1 LIGLIWA
8 SRVGESLA
16 RHLERV
22 WPDARAYPGPPGATL
37 PAAWAECDGVVACM
51 AAGIATRLAAPLLEH
66 KDRDPGLVCVDDA
79 GRFAIALAGGH
90 GGGANR
96 LATRVAEA
104 LGATPVITTASEA
117 LGLPALDQLG
127 ADLGFSVEPG
137 SDLADV
143 AAALVGG
150 DEVTVVSDQRWPLP
164 PLPQVLVR
172 ADEPRPP
179 CLLITDRLVD
189 PPRPAVVYRPPSL
202 VVGVGCSRGAPA
214 AEIGD
219 LIDRA
224 LAEAGLAASS
234 VAYLASVDAKRDE
247 PGPRQ
252 TAAERGWPLR
262 FQPSQ
267 ALARVAVPNPSA
279 AVAAAVG
286 TPSVAEA
293 ATLAGG
299 PAALVVPKRKSRHA
313 TVAVARLRPRGGL
326 YVVGTGPG
334 DPDLLPPLARAA
346 LARCELVVGLE
357 QYLDRIRGLLPPG
370 VRVAAS
376 AIGNELERGR
386 LAVAEAAAGAAV
398 ALISG
403 GDAGVYGMASP
414 ALATTPPEVEVIGV
428 PGITAMHA
436 AAALLGAPLGHDH
449 CAISLS
455 DLLTPWPEIRHRLE
469 AAAAG
474 DFVISLYN
482 PRSAGRT
489 WQLEAAR
496 RLLLEHRKPT
506 TPVGLVSDAY
516 RAAQWVELT
525 TLGELDPTHAGMTT
539 IVVIGSSQTRIMA
552 GRMVTPRGYSRQPEN
567 PSGQPRSD
575 RGVQNPEYPS
585 GLRSTRL
592 AHELGASRL
601 EQPESHSSL
610 DGADSA
616 SDNPEHPSGLRPDQ
630 PEHPAAWRAGHP
642 PRSAGL
648 EPADNGL
655 GPAAV
660 AGRTPPAA
668 LPEPSPRRAR
678 AVHPIEAESY
688 RILRSQLDLRELGP
702 LSRAVVERIVHA
714 SGDPSYADDLVL
726 DESALEGGLAALRT
740 GAPIVVD
747 ARMVAAAI
755 TTRPTVCALDLV
767 NQAPAVS
774 TTDPDTRAPEGSPPA
789 DDPSTPGEEPPPATS
804 PPPADASAPLDVPS
818 RADALPPAADVRS
831 VSLEETRSAAGVWA
845 AVRVVG
851 PGAVWVIGC
860 APTALAALLEAD
872 ARPALVIGLPV
883 GFVGAVEAKRALAVS
898 GLPAVTNRG
907 VKGGSAVAAAALNAL
922 LYQEDAP

>member
-8 SRVGESLA
+8 SRTGESLA
-16 RHLERV
+16 RHLERA
-22 WPDARAYPGPPGATL
+22 WPDARAYPGPPAAAL
-37 PAAWAECDGVVACM
+37 AAAWAQCDGVVACM
-51 AAGIATRLAAPLLEH
+51 AAGIAVRLAAPLLGH

-79 GRFAIALAGGH
+79 GRFAVALAGGH
-90 GGGANR
+90 GGGANQ
-96 LATRVAEA
+96 LATRVAGT
-104 LGATPVITTASEA
+104 LRATAVITTASEA

-127 ADLGFSVEPG
+127 ADLGFAIEPG
-137 SDLADV
+137 SDLAAL

-150 DEVTVVSDQRWPLP
+150 DQVTLVSDQRWPLP
-164 PLPQVLVR
+164 PLPETVVP
-172 ADEPRPP
+172 ADEPRPL

-224 LAEAGLAASS
+224 LQQAGLSASS

-247 PGPRQ
+247 PGLRR
-252 TAAERGWPLR
+252 TAGERGWPLR
-262 FQPSQ
+262 FQPSR
-267 ALARVAVPNPSA
+267 ALARIAVPNPSA
-279 AVAAAVG
+279 TVAAAIG

-293 ATLAGG
+293 SALAFG
-299 PAALVVPKRKSRHA
+299 PAALIVPKRKSRHA
-313 TVAVARLRPRGGL
+313 TVAIARLRPRGRL

-357 QYLDRIRGLLPPG
+357 QYLDRIRGLLPRG
-370 VRVAAS
+370 TRVAAS
-376 AIGNELERGR
+376 AVGGELERGR
-386 LAVAEAAAGAAV
+386 LAVAQAAAGAAV

-414 ALATTPPEVEVIGV
+414 ALATAPPEVEVIGV

-449 CAISLS
+449 CAVSLS
-455 DLLTPWPEIRHRLE
+455 DLLTPWPAIRRRLE

-482 PRSAGRT
+482 PSSAGRT

-496 RLLLEHRKPT
+496 RLVLEHRKPS

-516 RAAQWVELT
+516 RAAQRVELT

-539 IVVIGSSQTRIMA
+539 IVVIGSSQTRMLA
-552 GRMVTPRGYSRQPEN
+552 GRMVTPRGYPRSPEPPSDRRPSDLAVREPES
-567 PSGQPRSD
+567 PSGVD
-575 RGVQNPEYPS
+575 RTGSARQRRESEPVS
-585 GLRSTRL
+585 
-592 AHELGASRL
+592 
-601 EQPESHSSL
+601 PESHSGS
-610 DGADSA
+610 GGVERGGPHVEGGGPH
-616 SDNPEHPSGLRPDQ
+616 PETCSGLDARHRGQ
-630 PEHPAAWRAGHP
+630 
-642 PRSAGL
+642 
-648 EPADNGL
+648 
-655 GPAAV
+655 GPAV
-660 AGRTPPAA
+660 AARRTPPPGP
-668 LPEPSPRRAR
+668 PEPATARAR
-678 AVHPIEAESY
+678 VVHPIEAESY
-688 RILRSQLDLRELGP
+688 RILRSRLDLRELGP
-702 LSRAVVERIVHA
+702 RSRAVVERIVHA

-726 DESALEGGLAALRT
+726 DEAALEAGLAALRA

-755 TTRPTVCALDLV
+755 TARPTICALDLA
-767 NQAPAVS
+767 NQEVAA
-774 TTDPDTRAPEGSPPA
+774 
-789 DDPSTPGEEPPPATS
+789 
-804 PPPADASAPLDVPS
+804 LDRHNQPTG
-818 RADALPPAADVRS
+818 RGAGHEAAADRGDGTTPEAGGGPDRDGGPGPGGTEAPGRETPELGAERIS
-831 VSLEETRSAAGVWA
+831 ASRPEATRSATGVRSA
-845 AVRVVG
+845 ARAVG
-851 PGAVWVIGC
+851 SGAIWVIGC
-860 APTALAALLEAD
+860 APTALAALLLAD

-883 GFVGAVEAKRALAVS
+883 GFVRAVEAKRALALS
-898 GLPAVTNRG
+898 GLPAVTNRS

-922 LYQEDAP
+922 LYQEDVP

>member
-16 RHLERV
+16 RHLQRV

-37 PAAWAECDGVVACM
+37 PAAWAQCDGVVACM
-51 AAGIATRLAAPLLEH
+51 AAGIAVRLAAPLLEH

-96 LATRVAEA
+96 LAARVAEA

-137 SDLADV
+137 SDLAAV
-143 AAALVGG
+143 AAALISG
-150 DEVTVVSDQRWPLP
+150 DEVTLVSDQRWPLQ
-164 PLPQVLVR
+164 PLPDSLVR
-172 ADEPRPP
+172 VDEPRPP

-189 PPRPAVVYRPPSL
+189 SPRPAVVYRPPSL

-224 LAEAGLAASS
+224 LEDAGLAASS

-247 PGPRQ
+247 PGLRQ

-279 AVAAAVG
+279 EVAAAVG

-293 ATLAGG
+293 AALAGG
-299 PAALVVPKRKSRHA
+299 PGALVVPKRKSRHA
-313 TVAVARLRPRGGL
+313 TVAVARLRPRGRL
-326 YVVGTGPG
+326 YLVGTGPG

-346 LARCELVVGLE
+346 LARCEVVVGLE

-414 ALATTPPEVEVIGV
+414 ALAATPPEVEVIGV

-455 DLLTPWPEIRHRLE
+455 DLLTPWPEISRRLE

-539 IVVIGSSQTRIMA
+539 IVVVGSSQTRILA
-552 GRMVTPRGYSRQPEN
+552 GRMVTPRGYRRNPES
-567 PSGQPRSD
+567 PSGQAPLSLAIHD
-575 RGVQNPEYPS
+575 PENSS
-585 GLRSTRL
+585 GLRIADTSAEQRESRL
-592 AHELGASRL
+592 AQSELSSDREASGAVSGDQEHRSGL
-601 EQPESHSSL
+601 PPDQSEHLSGLSAGRPEQS
-610 DGADSA
+610 SA
-616 SDNPEHPSGLRPDQ
+616 SQ
-630 PEHPAAWRAGHP
+630 VGHLG
-642 PRSAGL
+642 RSADLAPGR
-648 EPADNGL
+648 NGL
-655 GPAAV
+655 GPAA
-660 AGRTPPAA
+660 AGGRGSPAA

-678 AVHPIEAESY
+678 VVHPIEAESY

-702 LSRAVVERIVHA
+702 LSRAVVERVVHA

-726 DESALEGGLAALRT
+726 DESALEAGLIALRT

-755 TTRPTVCALDLV
+755 TTRPTICALDLAKRDSV
-767 NQAPAVS
+767 AQSN
-774 TTDPDTRAPEGSPPA
+774 TDSDTAAPEVSHPRQ
-789 DDPSTPGEEPPPATS
+789 DDPSS
-804 PPPADASAPLDVPS
+804 LADAP
-818 RADALPPAADVRS
+818 PPAADVPS
-831 VSLEETRSAAGVWA
+831 VATEETRSAGGVRA
-845 AVRVVG
+845 AVREIG

-883 GFVGAVEAKRALAVS
+883 GFVGAVEAKRALAVC